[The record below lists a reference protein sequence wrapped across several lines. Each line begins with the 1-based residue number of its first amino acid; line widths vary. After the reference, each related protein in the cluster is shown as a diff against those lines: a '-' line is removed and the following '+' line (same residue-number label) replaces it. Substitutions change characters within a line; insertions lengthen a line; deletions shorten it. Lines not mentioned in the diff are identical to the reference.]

1 MLSRTCIS
9 IPYGSIK
16 RERKVRR
23 KFEDIWFQFL
33 MVQLKGRLQDALSLF
48 SVFQF
53 LMVQLKGMLKGAEFY
68 AKQFQ
73 FLMVQLKEKSPHEH
87 LLH

>member
-1 MLSRTCIS
+1 
-9 IPYGSIK
+9 
-16 RERKVRR
+16 
-23 KFEDIWFQFL
+23 